1 MIVEC
6 FSTLTFFYTTKKEA
20 LRPSKQREKKGHC
33 LAEKDTNLLA
43 LDEWSHEHKT
53 NENKWSSALTLR

>member
-1 MIVEC
+1 MFQHSYFLLHYKKRSLE
-6 FSTLTFFYTTKKEA
+6 TKQAK
-20 LRPSKQREKKGHC
+20 RKKGHC